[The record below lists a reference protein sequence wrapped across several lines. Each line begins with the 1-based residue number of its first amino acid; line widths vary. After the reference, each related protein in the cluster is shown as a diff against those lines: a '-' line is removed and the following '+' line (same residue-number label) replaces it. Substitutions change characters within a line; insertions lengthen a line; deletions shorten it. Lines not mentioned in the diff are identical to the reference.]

1 MSKLPRLDGATVVVT
16 GAGRGI
22 GAAVVRQLLR
32 ANASVLAL
40 VEPGTQA
47 DSELN
52 GLTVPEGTRLRVLAV
67 DVRSTAD
74 VAQAATVAI
83 SEFGRVDA
91 LVNNAGVIR
100 PIGLLGAVDADA
112 WEQVLAIN
120 AGGAMRCFRTFLPM
134 LLESR
139 GTVINMSSGAAYRP
153 LEGWSAYCASKAAL
167 VMLSRAMDLEY
178 SSHGL
183 RIFSLGIP
191 PTDTTMQGSIRASG
205 MTDLSKIPQHDLTPP
220 TVTAAVAAWLCG
232 PDARDQIAKIEI
244 DVRDPEFACFTKE
257 SK

>member
-1 MSKLPRLDGATVVVT
+1 MSTLPRLDGATVVVT
-16 GAGRGI
+16 GAGCGI
-22 GAAVVRQLLR
+22 GAAVVRRLLQ

-47 DSELN
+47 DSELK
-52 GLTVPEGTRLRVLAV
+52 GLTASDGARLRVLAA
-67 DVRSTAD
+67 DVRRTAD
-74 VAQAATVAI
+74 VALAATVAL

-100 PIGLLGAVDADA
+100 PIGLLGDLDADA

-120 AGGAMRCFRTFLPM
+120 AGGAMRCVQAFLPL
-134 LLESR
+134 LLESH

-167 VMLSRAMDLEY
+167 VMLSRAIDLEY
-178 SSHGL
+178 SSHGI
-183 RIFSLGIP
+183 RVFSLGIP

-205 MTDLSKIPQHDLTPP
+205 MNDLSKIPQHDLTPP
-220 TVTAAVAAWLCG
+220 AVTAAVAAWLCG
-232 PDARDQIAKIEI
+232 PDARSQIAKIEI
-244 DVRDPEFACFTKE
+244 DVRDPEFARFAQE